1 VKIQEDGM
9 QSYRYSYHAAKMVL
23 RLIVLGFG
31 GTAVGHALTPGWG
44 AGIGAVV
51 GLLAVAALVAR
62 DSWNQRRG
70 NDWVR
75 KGRELGLKS
84 VVSHRFPAIP
94 FEGMNEPAN
103 LLSDSADGGDLFIG
117 DRMERVL
124 VDRSGEY
131 RSAYSFNHG
140 FESYVSDP
148 LMVETFFLLRV
159 SGPDLPT
166 LSAGRSRGL
175 WGRGAEDE
183 LPGLGLQG
191 VAEWLAEH
199 RQWQVELAGKFVL
212 GFSPRVIFP
221 VSRLAEVAEAARSL
235 QQRLNS

>member
-1 VKIQEDGM
+1 M
-9 QSYRYSYHAAKMVL
+9 RSYRYSYHAAKMVL
-23 RLIVLGFG
+23 RVIVLGLG

-44 AGIGAVV
+44 AGIGATV

-62 DSWNQRRG
+62 DSWIQRRG
-70 NDWVR
+70 NTWVR
-75 KGRELGLKS
+75 KGREVGLKS

-94 FEGMNEPAN
+94 FDGMNEPAN
-103 LLSDSADGGDLFIG
+103 LLSDSAEGGDLFIG

-159 SGPDLPT
+159 PGPGLPT

-191 VAEWLAEH
+191 IAEWLAEH
-199 RQWQVELAGKFVL
+199 RGWCLELAGEFVL
-212 GFSPRVIFP
+212 GSCSRKIFP
-221 VSRLAEVAEAARSL
+221 VSRLMEVVEAARSL
-235 QQRLNS
+235 QQRLNRKLDGE